1 MSLELI
7 TDILIATVPLMLV
20 FATLFAF
27 TTWLERKAL
36 ARIQNRIGPNKVGI
50 PCTRISLFGLG
61 QPAADGIKMLFKE
74 DIVPRGAD
82 RLFHLL
88 APILALIP
96 AMLVLCFL
104 PLEFPWTKSLLPVQ
118 AFLLDGAVIFFFAI
132 TGLNTLAVFMA
143 GWASR
148 NKYSLLGG
156 MRAVAQMVSYE
167 IPLVLSAVI
176 VVMMVGSLNAAVIAD
191 AQTGFN
197 WFVFSPWGFA
207 AFVIFFIAALAET
220 NRSPFDLPEAESEI
234 IAGYFHRVQRLQVRA
249 VFPRRIHRHVRH
261 QRSGRD
267 AVPRRRRRP
276 RLGCRAV
283 AVGRVVPRKNI
294 RAHRRDD
301 LAARHP
307 PPPESRP
314 VNGVCVEIYAATF
327 HFEHPCG
334 WLRMA
339 RTATRQHNHHSHH
352 LGGLDRNFIWHRQRT
367 ESTEPRE
374 RAPAQIQVRRMNEQ
388 LAFWVLAAIAVLGAL
403 VAVRKRNLI
412 HGVFALL
419 VFFAGLSGLFL
430 LLLAEFI
437 AAVQVLVYIGAVGV
451 LLLFAIMLTERV
463 AGDDGQR
470 MTSRGWF
477 WGLVMAVAVFV
488 VLLLPAIQQCHR
500 RKPRSRLSHQWR
512 SLAKS

>member
-1 MSLELI
+1 MSLELL
-7 TDILIATVPLMLV
+7 TDILIATVPLMLI

-176 VVMMVGSLNAAVIAD
+176 VVMMVGNLNAAEIAK
-191 AQTGFN
+191 AQTGW
-197 WFVFSPWGFA
+197 WFVFTPWGLA
-207 AFVIFFIAALAET
+207 AFIIFFIAALAET

-234 IAGYFHRVQRLQVRA
+234 IAGYFTEYSGFKFALFFLGEYIAMFAISGLAVTLFLGGGDGPGVTMNLVDQGLPTEAFPGLTVIWFLMKIFALIAVMIWLRGTLPRLRVDQLMGFAWKFMLPLSILNILVAGFAWHAEQLDNTFITVITWVISLA
-249 VFPRRIHRHVRH
+249 VLYGAA
-261 QRSGRD
+261 SGLNQLNRPN
-267 AVPRRRRRP
+267 VRP
-276 RLGCRAV
+276 REY
-283 AVGRVVPRKNI
+283 K
-294 RAHRRDD
+294 
-301 LAARHP
+301 
-307 PPPESRP
+307 
-314 VNGVCVEIYAATF
+314 YA
-327 HFEHPCG
+327 E
-334 WLRMA
+334 
-339 RTATRQHNHHSHH
+339 
-352 LGGLDRNFIWHRQRT
+352 
-367 ESTEPRE
+367 
-374 RAPAQIQVRRMNEQ
+374 
-388 LAFWVLAAIAVLGAL
+388 
-403 VAVRKRNLI
+403 
-412 HGVFALL
+412 
-419 VFFAGLSGLFL
+419 
-430 LLLAEFI
+430 
-437 AAVQVLVYIGAVGV
+437 
-451 LLLFAIMLTERV
+451 
-463 AGDDGQR
+463 
-470 MTSRGWF
+470 
-477 WGLVMAVAVFV
+477 
-488 VLLLPAIQQCHR
+488 
-500 RKPRSRLSHQWR
+500 
-512 SLAKS
+512 

>member
-1 MSLELI
+1 MSLELL
-7 TDILIATVPLMLV
+7 TAILIATVPLMLI

-176 VVMMVGSLNAAVIAD
+176 VVMMVGNLNAAEIAK
-191 AQTGFN
+191 AQTGW
-197 WFVFSPWGFA
+197 WFVFTPWGLA
-207 AFVIFFIAALAET
+207 AFIIFFIAALAET

-234 IAGYFHRVQRLQVRA
+234 IAGYFTEYSGFKFALFFLGEYIAMFAISGLAVTLFLGGGDGPGVTMNLVDQGLPTEAFPGLTVIWFLMKIFALIAVMIWLRGTLPRLRVDQLMGFAWKFMLPLSILNILVAGFAWHAEQLDNTFITVITWVISLA
-249 VFPRRIHRHVRH
+249 VLYGAA
-261 QRSGRD
+261 SGLNQLNRPN
-267 AVPRRRRRP
+267 VRP
-276 RLGCRAV
+276 REY
-283 AVGRVVPRKNI
+283 K
-294 RAHRRDD
+294 
-301 LAARHP
+301 
-307 PPPESRP
+307 
-314 VNGVCVEIYAATF
+314 YA
-327 HFEHPCG
+327 E
-334 WLRMA
+334 
-339 RTATRQHNHHSHH
+339 
-352 LGGLDRNFIWHRQRT
+352 
-367 ESTEPRE
+367 
-374 RAPAQIQVRRMNEQ
+374 
-388 LAFWVLAAIAVLGAL
+388 
-403 VAVRKRNLI
+403 
-412 HGVFALL
+412 
-419 VFFAGLSGLFL
+419 
-430 LLLAEFI
+430 
-437 AAVQVLVYIGAVGV
+437 
-451 LLLFAIMLTERV
+451 
-463 AGDDGQR
+463 
-470 MTSRGWF
+470 
-477 WGLVMAVAVFV
+477 
-488 VLLLPAIQQCHR
+488 
-500 RKPRSRLSHQWR
+500 
-512 SLAKS
+512 

>member
-1 MSLELI
+1 MSLV
-7 TDILIATVPLMLV
+7 TDILIATVPLMLI

-61 QPAADGIKMLFKE
+61 QPAADGIKMIFKE

-104 PLEFPWTKSLLPVQ
+104 PLDFPWVNKDSVK
-118 AFLLDGAVIFFFAI
+118 AYVLDGAVIFFFAI

-176 VVMMVGSLNAAVIAD
+176 VVMMVGSLNAAEIAK
-191 AQTGFN
+191 AQTGWD

-234 IAGYFHRVQRLQVRA
+234 IAGYFTEYSGFKFALFFLGEYIAMFAISGLAVTLFLGGGDGPGLDAAPWLSAVWFLAKIFALIAVMIWLRGTLPRLRVDQLMGFAWKFMLPLSILNIFVAGFAWHAEQLDNTFITVITWVISLAILYGAARGLNQLNRGKV
-249 VFPRRIHRHVRH
+249 
-261 QRSGRD
+261 
-267 AVPRRRRRP
+267 RP
-276 RLGCRAV
+276 REY
-283 AVGRVVPRKNI
+283 K
-294 RAHRRDD
+294 
-301 LAARHP
+301 
-307 PPPESRP
+307 
-314 VNGVCVEIYAATF
+314 YA
-327 HFEHPCG
+327 E
-334 WLRMA
+334 
-339 RTATRQHNHHSHH
+339 
-352 LGGLDRNFIWHRQRT
+352 
-367 ESTEPRE
+367 
-374 RAPAQIQVRRMNEQ
+374 
-388 LAFWVLAAIAVLGAL
+388 
-403 VAVRKRNLI
+403 
-412 HGVFALL
+412 
-419 VFFAGLSGLFL
+419 
-430 LLLAEFI
+430 
-437 AAVQVLVYIGAVGV
+437 
-451 LLLFAIMLTERV
+451 
-463 AGDDGQR
+463 
-470 MTSRGWF
+470 
-477 WGLVMAVAVFV
+477 
-488 VLLLPAIQQCHR
+488 
-500 RKPRSRLSHQWR
+500 
-512 SLAKS
+512 